1 MNGRLATTSRYKIY
15 LCLKRGWNTKHRYSL
30 YKPPNYI
37 MSTSA
42 FHDNLQEVSTTIVD
56 LENNLRLIQQAANTV
71 DTAIPAEFRVCY
83 DVCMPIS

>member
-1 MNGRLATTSRYKIY
+1 
-15 LCLKRGWNTKHRYSL
+15 
-30 YKPPNYI
+30 